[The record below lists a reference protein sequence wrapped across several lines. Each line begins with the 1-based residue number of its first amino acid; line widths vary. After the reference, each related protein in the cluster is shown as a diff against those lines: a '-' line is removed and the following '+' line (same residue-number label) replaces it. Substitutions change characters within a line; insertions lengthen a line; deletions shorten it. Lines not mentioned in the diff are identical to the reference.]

1 MSEPPAAGEEP
12 PAGDAPAASPSPTAV
27 FLRRDFRYLWLAQ
40 LVSTIGS
47 ALTDLA
53 AGIWVFRET
62 QSALAVGLTLIA
74 TAVPSL
80 AVGLLAGVVVDRHD
94 RRRIMIR
101 RLLAQG
107 AIVALIS
114 VAIAIDSL
122 ALVGLYALL
131 LLSAGVRQFF
141 DPAYDS
147 VIPEVA
153 SDEELAAANAYL
165 SIASFGSTAV
175 GFAAAGLLAS
185 TVDLAWA
192 FVIDAFTFIIAA
204 WCIAR
209 IAPYPLP
216 PPEDEAS
223 AAVIVANLRAGL
235 GTLAGT
241 PILRSLFLVGALMF
255 FSFGLWNVLLLP
267 MAISVLGAS
276 EFEYG
281 LQEAVTSLGFV
292 LGSLTMARFSARLPE
307 PVWIVVALIGMGV
320 AGVLY
325 GLSTSILV
333 AIPLVAASGFFNAPS
348 AVARS
353 VLLQRHT
360 PREMRGRVFSAF
372 YVLRDV
378 IFLLGMASA
387 GLADVLDVRVMI
399 IFASATLLVSAGLTI
414 LAPGIGIAS
423 LRAAAA
429 RLRAASEAPALASTP
444 FRLPTA
450 ADFDLLATRLTAFG
464 GLSAAQRAAF
474 LAGASVREVPA
485 GTRVITHGETGSSA
499 YFVLDGRATAGIPV
513 EDGYR
518 GLSTMSPGDFFGEIA
533 ALTGSPRTAEVV
545 ADEDMLLLEVP
556 AASLRAT
563 MAVPEINRLVLS
575 TLTERLLRTNAA
587 DLPRLATTDQTA
599 MRELRTTP
607 APRVEALP
615 KAYGEAPGG

>member
-1 MSEPPAAGEEP
+1 VSDPPAAGEEL
-12 PAGDAPAASPSPTAV
+12 PAGDGPAASTSPTAV
-27 FLRRDFRYLWLAQ
+27 FHRRDFRYLWLAQ

-94 RRRIMIR
+94 RRRIMIWT
-101 RLLAQG
+101 LLAQG
-107 AIVALIS
+107 AIVALIPI
-114 VAIAIDSL
+114 AIAIDSL

-147 VIPEVA
+147 IVPEVA

-185 TVDLAWA
+185 TVDIAWA
-192 FVIDAFTFIIAA
+192 FVIDAMTFVVAA
-204 WCIAR
+204 WCIVR
-209 IAPYPLP
+209 VAPRPLP
-216 PPEDEAS
+216 PPEDDATV
-223 AAVIVANLRAGL
+223 AVILANLRAGI

-281 LQEAVTSLGFV
+281 VQEAVASVGFV
-292 LGSLTMARFSARLPE
+292 AGSLMMARFAGRLPE
-307 PVWIVVALIGMGV
+307 AAWIVIALAGMGV
-320 AGVLY
+320 SGVLY
-325 GLSTSILV
+325 GLSTSIVVAIALV
-333 AIPLVAASGFFNAPS
+333 AFSGFFSAPS

-378 IFLLGMASA
+378 IFLLGMAGA
-387 GLADVLDVRVMI
+387 GLADILDVRVMI
-399 IFASATLLVSAGLTI
+399 IFASALLLVSAVLTVF
-414 LAPGIGIAS
+414 APGIGVAS

-429 RLRAASEAPALASTP
+429 RLRAAAEAPVLVSTP
-444 FRLPTA
+444 ARPPTP
-450 ADFDLLATRLTAFG
+450 ADFDLLAARLTAFG
-464 GLSAAQRAAF
+464 TLSTAQRTAF
-474 LAGASVREVPA
+474 LAGAAVREVPA
-485 GTRVITHGETGSSA
+485 GTRVITHGETGTSA

-513 EDGYR
+513 ENGYR
-518 GLSTMSPGDFFGEIA
+518 GLSTMSPGDFFGEIG
-533 ALTGSPRTAEVV
+533 ALTGSPRTADVV
-545 ADEDMLLLEVP
+545 ADQDMLLLEVP
-556 AASLRAT
+556 AGSLRAT
-563 MAVPEINRLVLS
+563 MAVPEINRLLLS

-587 DLPRLATTDQTA
+587 DLPRLATTDQSA

-615 KAYGEAPGG
+615 KTYGEASGG